1 VDTTTGLADADLG
14 TQVAELDRLLRAS
27 PIVGPVL
34 AADPPIDVPI
44 DLPGWYVGAGA
55 VAQTVWNASHGYD
68 PTHGIGDLDLVY
80 FDPADTSA
88 EAEDRVERA
97 LRDRF
102 PDLGVK
108 LDVTNEARV
117 HQWYEDR
124 FGVPLE
130 PYTSAEAAIA
140 TWPATAACVGV
151 RPGGPGGPN
160 PSDGPDRHRPLTV
173 CAPYGLRDLFA
184 LVVRPNRTL
193 VTEAVYTA
201 KAERWAATWP
211 RLTVLGW

>member
-1 VDTTTGLADADLG
+1 MKGTTAGTTARTTAGTTAGSGVDGLADADLAA
-14 TQVAELDRLLRAS
+14 QVAALDRLLRAS

-34 AADPPIDVPI
+34 ADPPV

-55 VAQTVWNASHGYD
+55 VAQTVWNAAHGHD
-68 PTHGIGDLDLVY
+68 PRHGIGDLDLVY

-102 PDLGVK
+102 PGLGVK

-140 TWPATAACVGV
+140 TWPATAACIGV
-151 RPGGPGGPN
+151 RPG
-160 PSDGPDRHRPLTV
+160 RPLTV
-173 CAPYGLRDLFA
+173 CAPYGLHDLFA
-184 LVVRPNRTL
+184 LIVRPNRTL

-201 KAERWAATWP
+201 KAERWAAAWP
-211 RLTVLGW
+211 RLTVLAW